1 MPAVTQAI
9 LMRSAMRH
17 VALCFALAWP
27 TVLLACSS
35 LPATSSEAD
44 ASCSASSLVEPTEA
58 ANVECPNDLP
68 SRDDCG
74 ASTLTYQ
81 VDTAPLIH
89 ERCVGCHQGGTGN
102 RYVFSSYAGVA
113 SARAA
118 ILAQV
123 YGCRMPPS
131 CAPPLAAGER
141 SVLLKWLV
149 CGAPEG

>member
-1 MPAVTQAI
+1 MPTVTRAI

-17 VALCFALAWP
+17 FPLGFALAWP
-27 TVLLACSS
+27 TALLACSS
-35 LPATSSEAD
+35 APTPSSVAD
-44 ASCSASSLVEPTEA
+44 ASCPASSLVEPTET

-68 SRDDCG
+68 TQGDCG

-81 VDTAPLIH
+81 TDTAPLIH
-89 ERCVGCHQGGTGN
+89 ERCVGCHQSGTGN

-131 CAPPLAAGER
+131 CAPPLTAGER